1 MWLRELSP
9 GPDGYVLRGAR
20 SFGGTPLPL
29 CAPAC
34 EQVGDAHITERERV
48 VYGARE
54 ILERKCLHGDHFG
67 RCSPGRL
74 PKFMQLGDRTTQGLG
89 LHTGGNPAVAEAHR
103 ATQGVWRPTADIL

>member
-1 MWLRELSP
+1 MSSAQGRTDTFFEERDRSA
-9 GPDGYVLRGAR
+9 VLRSPFVLLR
-20 SFGGTPLPL
+20 VN
-29 CAPAC
+29 
-34 EQVGDAHITERERV
+34 QVGDAHITERERV

-67 RCSPGRL
+67 RCPPGRL